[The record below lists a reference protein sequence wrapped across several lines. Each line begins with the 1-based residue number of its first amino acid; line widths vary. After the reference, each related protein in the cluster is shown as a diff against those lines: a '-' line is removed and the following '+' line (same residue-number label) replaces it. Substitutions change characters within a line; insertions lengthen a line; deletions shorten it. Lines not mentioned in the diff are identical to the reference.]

1 MPRGRLASV
10 KPIAVTV
17 KIAAQGLSRSGLW
30 LLLLNSEVM
39 WVINEQIVRS
49 SRSAEQLLAYFL
61 IPYLA
66 FTLIKLKIHL
76 MTTIMKWFPAKKML
90 E

>member
-1 MPRGRLASV
+1 MFMGRLASV

-17 KIAAQGLSRSGLW
+17 KITAQGLSGSGLW

-61 IPYLA
+61 
-66 FTLIKLKIHL
+66 FNEVTSLILSIKSRMIIKVIL
-76 MTTIMKWFPAKKML
+76 
-90 E
+90 